1 MKRVLRLHSESLTEL
16 TADEL
21 GGVAGAADQQLSLSC
36 PILRCIGT
44 VQECIETRTLNGCV
58 ILPTN
63 NCPTLL
69 C

>member
-1 MKRVLRLHSESLTEL
+1 MKRILRLHSESLTEL

-21 GGVAGAADQQLSLSC
+21 GGVVGAADYSLSC

-44 VQECIETRTLNGCV
+44 VRECIETRTLNGCV